1 MTPFFRE
8 GHGFIEVVCGSM
20 FSGKTEELIRRLRRA
35 LIAKQVVRVFKPALD
50 RRYDET
56 DIVSHSSLRIPSQV
70 VSKAAEIPSLVPE
83 GVHVVGIDEAQFFDD
98 EIVPVC
104 RELASRGIRVI
115 AAGLEQDYLAKPF
128 AVMMALMVEADYVTK
143 NLAICV
149 VCGNPAIRNQRTTEK
164 SGQIL
169 VGGADAYEARCRH
182 CFRAGGSEPT
192 PLFAPAGESR

>member
-35 LIAKQVVRVFKPALD
+35 VIAKQVVRVFKPALD

-56 DIVSHSSLRIPSQV
+56 DIVSHSSLRIPSLV
-70 VSKAAEIPSLVPE
+70 VARAAEIPALVPD
-83 GVHVVGIDEAQFFDD
+83 GVQVVGIDEAQFFDD
-98 EIVPVC
+98 EIVAVC
-104 RELASRGIRVI
+104 HELASRGIRVI
-115 AAGLEQDYLAKPF
+115 AAGLEQDYLGKPF

-169 VGGADAYEARCRH
+169 VGGADSYEARCRH
-182 CFRAGGSEPT
+182 CFKAGGSEPT
-192 PLFAPAGESR
+192 PLFAPIGDSK

>member
-70 VSKAAEIPSLVPE
+70 VSKAAEIPSPSFRKASTSAAASTKRSSSTRKSFPSVANSRRAAFALSP
-83 GVHVVGIDEAQFFDD
+83 
-98 EIVPVC
+98 PVW
-104 RELASRGIRVI
+104 SRTI
-115 AAGLEQDYLAKPF
+115 
-128 AVMMALMVEADYVTK
+128 
-143 NLAICV
+143 
-149 VCGNPAIRNQRTTEK
+149 
-164 SGQIL
+164 
-169 VGGADAYEARCRH
+169 
-182 CFRAGGSEPT
+182 
-192 PLFAPAGESR
+192 SRSPSPS